1 MLDSLRSEPNVR
13 NIEIKAYIDNVE
25 DASQIAATITENKIP
40 IKLSQT
46 DTYFNVPRGRLK
58 LREHAKGDRDSELI
72 YYMRSDEPGPR
83 PSDYWIVEVRNPA
96 ELKELLS
103 NALGVKA
110 VVKKERTVFLFRN
123 VRIHLDRVEGL
134 GTFLE
139 FEEVLAEGSQPGQD
153 DLIPR
158 LMRDFSVKEKDLIR
172 ESYCDLIAG
181 GASASSG

>member
-1 MLDSLRSEPNVR
+1 MR
-13 NIEIKAYIDNVE
+13 NIEIKARVKDME
-25 DASQIAATITENKIP
+25 DAEKTALTIADRRPPTR
-40 IKLSQT
+40 LSQT
-46 DTYFNVPRGRLK
+46 DTYFNVRRGRLK
-58 LREHAKGDRDSELI
+58 LREHTKGDPGSELI

-83 PSDYWIVEVRNPA
+83 PSDYWIVEVRNPT

-110 VVKKERTVFLFRN
+110 VVKKERTLFLFRN

-139 FEEVLAEGSQPGQD
+139 FEEVLAKGSLPGQD
-153 DLIPR
+153 DLIQR
-158 LMRDFSVKEKDLIR
+158 LMRDFSVKEEDLIR